1 MRPLALF
8 FAGVAIAGSL
18 VMESSAVPAAAQAN
32 DDRNDLRVMVVG
44 LAARNYQE
52 SMDFYTKIMGFKV
65 GFSFSL
71 DGKRMNTYFQLS
83 RDSFIEMSEAPAN
96 ATPGFTHIHLQTGD
110 RDAVV
115 ARLQKTG
122 VMVSDIRISM
132 PTMEKSA
139 TITDPSGIR
148 FEPTELTTGSMTKRA
163 MDAWNDSGFSPRVLV
178 AGIAVKNYP
187 ASQNFYGKMM
197 GFPVAFSFASADGQR
212 ITTYYQ
218 VSKESFLEMQS
229 ATEATPAGI
238 THLHIQVLNVAAAV
252 ARLRQL
258 GVAAPERGAMTPN
271 TATDPGVTQ
280 PSNVKSAN
288 VYDPQGLRLKLN
300 ELIPESL
307 TTKAINAWK

>member
-1 MRPLALF
+1 MRRLTLF
-8 FAGVAIAGSL
+8 LAGVAIVGNLAI
-18 VMESSAVPAAAQAN
+18 AQDN
-32 DDRNDLRVMVVG
+32 RNDLRVMVVG

-52 SMDFYTKIMGFKV
+52 SMDFYTKVMGFKA
-65 GFSFSL
+65 GFSFSP

-83 RDSFIEMSEAPAN
+83 RDSFIEMSETAVN
-96 ATPGFTHIHLQTGD
+96 AAPGFTHIYMQTRD

-115 ARLQKTG
+115 ARLQKSG
-122 VMVSDIRISM
+122 VMVSNIRIAM

-148 FEPTELTTGSMTKRA
+148 FEPTELIAGSMTKKA
-163 MDAWNDSGFSPRVLV
+163 VDAWNESGFSPRVLV
-178 AGIAVKNYP
+178 AGIAVKDYP
-187 ASQNFYGKMM
+187 ASQNFYGKLM

-229 ATEATPAGI
+229 ATEAMPAGI
-238 THLHIQVLNVAAAV
+238 THVHIQVPDVAAAV

-258 GVAAPERGAMTPN
+258 GLPAPARGATTPK

-288 VYDPQGLRLKLN
+288 VYDPQGLRLELN
-300 ELIPESL
+300 ELIPESQ
-307 TTKAINAWK
+307 TKKAMDAWK

>member
-1 MRPLALF
+1 MRRLTLF
-8 FAGVAIAGSL
+8 LAGVAIVGNLAI
-18 VMESSAVPAAAQAN
+18 AQDN
-32 DDRNDLRVMVVG
+32 RNDLRVMVVG

-52 SMDFYTKIMGFKV
+52 SMDFYTKVMGFKA
-65 GFSFSL
+65 GFSFSP

-83 RDSFIEMSEAPAN
+83 RESFIEMSEAAAN
-96 ATPGFTHIHLQTGD
+96 AAPGFTHIHMQTGD

-115 ARLQKTG
+115 ARLQKSG
-122 VMVSDIRISM
+122 VLVSNIRIAM

-148 FEPTELTTGSMTKRA
+148 FEPTELIAGSMTKKA
-163 MDAWNDSGFSPRVLV
+163 VDAWNEIGFSPRVLV
-178 AGIAVKNYP
+178 AGIAVKDYP
-187 ASQNFYGKMM
+187 ASQNFYGKLL

-229 ATEATPAGI
+229 ATEAMPAGI
-238 THLHIQVLNVAAAV
+238 THVHIQVPDVAAAV

-258 GVAAPERGAMTPN
+258 GLPAPARGATTPK
-271 TATDPGVTQ
+271 TASDPGVTQ

-288 VYDPQGLRLKLN
+288 VYDPQGLRLELN
-300 ELIPESL
+300 ELIPESQ
-307 TTKAINAWK
+307 TKKAMDAWK

>member
-1 MRPLALF
+1 MRRLTLF
-8 FAGVAIAGSL
+8 LAGVAIVGNLAI
-18 VMESSAVPAAAQAN
+18 AQDN
-32 DDRNDLRVMVVG
+32 RNDLRVMVVG

-52 SMDFYTKIMGFKV
+52 SMDFYTKVMGFKA
-65 GFSFSL
+65 GFSFSP

-83 RDSFIEMSEAPAN
+83 RDSFIEMSETAAN
-96 ATPGFTHIHLQTGD
+96 AASGFTHIHMQTRD

-115 ARLQKTG
+115 ARLQKSG
-122 VMVSDIRISM
+122 VMVSNIRIAM

-148 FEPTELTTGSMTKRA
+148 FEPTELIAGSMTKKA
-163 MDAWNDSGFSPRVLV
+163 VDAWNESGFSPRVLV
-178 AGIAVKNYP
+178 AGIAVKDYP
-187 ASQNFYGKMM
+187 ASQNFYGKLM

-229 ATEATPAGI
+229 ATEAMPAGI
-238 THLHIQVLNVAAAV
+238 THVHIQVPDVAAAV

-258 GVAAPERGAMTPN
+258 GLPAPARGATTPK

-288 VYDPQGLRLKLN
+288 VYDPQGLRLELN
-300 ELIPESL
+300 ELIPESQ
-307 TTKAINAWK
+307 TKKAMDAWK

>member
-1 MRPLALF
+1 MRRLTLF
-8 FAGVAIAGSL
+8 LAGVAIVGNLAI
-18 VMESSAVPAAAQAN
+18 AQDN
-32 DDRNDLRVMVVG
+32 RNDLRVMVVG

-52 SMDFYTKIMGFKV
+52 SMDFYTKVMGFKA
-65 GFSFSL
+65 GFSFSP

-83 RDSFIEMSEAPAN
+83 RDSFIEMSETAVN
-96 ATPGFTHIHLQTGD
+96 AAPGFTHIHMQTRD

-115 ARLQKTG
+115 ARLQKSG
-122 VMVSDIRISM
+122 VMVSNIRIAM

-148 FEPTELTTGSMTKRA
+148 FEPTELIAGSMTKKA
-163 MDAWNDSGFSPRVLV
+163 VDAWNESGFSPRVLV
-178 AGIAVKNYP
+178 AGIAVKDYP
-187 ASQNFYGKMM
+187 ASQSFYGKLM

-229 ATEATPAGI
+229 ATEAMPAGI
-238 THLHIQVLNVAAAV
+238 THVHIQVPDVAAAV

-258 GVAAPERGAMTPN
+258 GLPAPARGATTPK

-288 VYDPQGLRLKLN
+288 VYDPQGLRLELN
-300 ELIPESL
+300 ELIPESQ
-307 TTKAINAWK
+307 TKKAMDAWK

>member
-1 MRPLALF
+1 MRRLTLF
-8 FAGVAIAGSL
+8 LAGVAIVGNLAI
-18 VMESSAVPAAAQAN
+18 AQDN
-32 DDRNDLRVMVVG
+32 RNDLRVMVVG

-52 SMDFYTKIMGFKV
+52 SMDFYTKVMGFKA
-65 GFSFSL
+65 GFSFSP

-83 RDSFIEMSEAPAN
+83 RESFIEMSEAAAN
-96 ATPGFTHIHLQTGD
+96 AAPGFTHIHMQTRD

-115 ARLQKTG
+115 ARLQKSG
-122 VMVSDIRISM
+122 VMVSNIRIAM

-148 FEPTELTTGSMTKRA
+148 FEPTELIAGSMTKKA
-163 MDAWNDSGFSPRVLV
+163 VDAWNESGFSPRVLV
-178 AGIAVKNYP
+178 AGIAVKDYP
-187 ASQNFYGKMM
+187 ASQNFYGKLM

-229 ATEATPAGI
+229 ATEAMPAGI
-238 THLHIQVLNVAAAV
+238 THVHIQVPDVAAAV
-252 ARLRQL
+252 ARLRQFGL
-258 GVAAPERGAMTPN
+258 PAPARGATTPK

-288 VYDPQGLRLKLN
+288 VYDPQGLRLELN
-300 ELIPESL
+300 ELIPESQ
-307 TTKAINAWK
+307 TKKAMDAWK

>member
-1 MRPLALF
+1 MRRLTLF
-8 FAGVAIAGSL
+8 LAGVAIVGNLAI
-18 VMESSAVPAAAQAN
+18 AQDN
-32 DDRNDLRVMVVG
+32 RNDLRVMVVG

-52 SMDFYTKIMGFKV
+52 SMDFYTKVMGFKA
-65 GFSFSL
+65 GFSFSP

-83 RDSFIEMSEAPAN
+83 RESFIEMSEAAAN
-96 ATPGFTHIHLQTGD
+96 AAPGFTHIHMQTGD

-115 ARLQKTG
+115 ARLQKSG
-122 VMVSDIRISM
+122 VLLSNIRIAM

-148 FEPTELTTGSMTKRA
+148 FEPTELIAGSMTKKA
-163 MDAWNDSGFSPRVLV
+163 VDAWNESGFSPRVLV
-178 AGIAVKNYP
+178 AGIAVKDYP
-187 ASQNFYGKMM
+187 ASQNFYGKLM

-229 ATEATPAGI
+229 ATEAMPAGI
-238 THLHIQVLNVAAAV
+238 THVHIQVPDVAAAV

-258 GVAAPERGAMTPN
+258 GLPAPARGATTPK

-288 VYDPQGLRLKLN
+288 VYDPQGLRLELN
-300 ELIPESL
+300 ELIPESQ
-307 TTKAINAWK
+307 TKKAMDAWK

>member
-1 MRPLALF
+1 MRRLTLF
-8 FAGVAIAGSL
+8 LAGVAIVGKLAI
-18 VMESSAVPAAAQAN
+18 AQDN
-32 DDRNDLRVMVVG
+32 RNDLRVMVVG

-52 SMDFYTKIMGFKV
+52 SMDFYTKVMGFKA
-65 GFSFSL
+65 GFSFSP

-83 RDSFIEMSEAPAN
+83 RDSFIEMSETAAN
-96 ATPGFTHIHLQTGD
+96 AAPGFTHIHMQTRD

-115 ARLQKTG
+115 ARLQKSG
-122 VMVSDIRISM
+122 VMVSNIRIAM

-148 FEPTELTTGSMTKRA
+148 FEPTELIAGSMTKKA
-163 MDAWNDSGFSPRVLV
+163 VDAWNESGFSPRVLV
-178 AGIAVKNYP
+178 AGIAVKDYP
-187 ASQNFYGKMM
+187 ASQNFYGKLM

-229 ATEATPAGI
+229 ATEAMPAGI
-238 THLHIQVLNVAAAV
+238 THVHIQVPDVAAAV

-258 GVAAPERGAMTPN
+258 GLPAPARGATTPK

-288 VYDPQGLRLKLN
+288 VYDPQGLRLELN
-300 ELIPESL
+300 ELIPESQ
-307 TTKAINAWK
+307 TKKAMDAWK